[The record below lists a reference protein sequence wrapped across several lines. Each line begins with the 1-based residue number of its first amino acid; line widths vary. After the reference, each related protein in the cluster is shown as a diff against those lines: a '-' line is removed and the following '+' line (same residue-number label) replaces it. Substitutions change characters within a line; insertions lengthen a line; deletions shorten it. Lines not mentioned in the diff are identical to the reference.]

1 MRYPLLLLPIFLTSL
16 TLAAPTP
23 LYQLDF
29 EDTAGGLP
37 AGWQAAGGQWTIAA
51 DETNVLQQS
60 QASFRG
66 SARVVMLESNYEVAV
81 TARPTNVSGQ
91 WGVGIV
97 GYWQP
102 GACYR
107 LSNYGNV
114 LALWREESGQAQA
127 LAATRLEMKPQAYR
141 LRLALQNDGSV
152 TTLRG
157 KLWAVGQA
165 EPDKWTITAQDV
177 KRPLRAGRAGVFT
190 GRAAAIF
197 SDFTMTRLSATLAAQ
212 PASAAVTADLSA
224 IATVGGY
231 WLFDGG
237 MWQQQ
242 GGTLRQETT
251 GSTLGFRSA
260 AYAIASG
267 WADYTVQISAKSAS
281 GGRNQGFGLMAYYQG
296 DGACYE
302 LGQVGG
308 ALVLSWRHE
317 GSDPV
322 VLKTV
327 PFAVKKGLWYVL
339 KLRIENQPDAVQLQG
354 KLWPANAGE
363 PTHWQVEAQDA
374 SRRRLLGGAL
384 GLWCLDDVCSF
395 DDLLVVSD

>member
-1 MRYPLLLLPIFLTSL
+1 MRYPLILLPILLISL
-16 TLAAPTP
+16 AFAAPTP

-29 EDTAGGLP
+29 EDGGGGLP

-51 DETNVLQQS
+51 DESNVLQQS
-60 QASFRG
+60 QAAFRG
-66 SARVVMLESNYEVAV
+66 VARVVMSESNYEVAV

-91 WGVGIV
+91 WGVGVV

-102 GACYR
+102 GGCYR

-114 LALWREESGQAQA
+114 LALWREEGGQAQA

-141 LRLALQNDGSV
+141 LRLALQNEGSA

-177 KRPLRAGRAGVFT
+177 TRPLRAGRAGVFT

-197 SDFTMTRLSATLAAQ
+197 SDFAAIRLSATPAAQ
-212 PASAAVTADLSA
+212 PAAGATAEAPPSVTL
-224 IATVGGY
+224 GNY

-237 MWQQQ
+237 AWQLQ

-251 GSTLGFRSA
+251 GSTLGFKSA

-267 WADYTVQISAKSAS
+267 WADHTVQVNARAAS
-281 GGRNQGFGLMAYYQG
+281 GSRNQGFGLMAYCQG

-302 LGQVGG
+302 LGQASG
-308 ALVLSWRHE
+308 ALVLSRRHE

-327 PFAVKKGLWYVL
+327 PFAVKKGLWYIL
-339 KLRIENQPDAVQLQG
+339 KLSIENQPGAVQLQG

-363 PTHWQVEAQDA
+363 PTQWQVEAQDA
-374 SRRRLLGGAL
+374 SRRRLLGGDL

-395 DDLLVVSD
+395 DDLLVVSN

>member
-1 MRYPLLLLPIFLTSL
+1 MRYPLMLLPVLLTTL
-16 TLAAPTP
+16 ALAAPTP

-37 AGWQAAGGQWTIAA
+37 GGWQAAGGQWTISA

-66 SARVVMLESNYEVAV
+66 TARVMMLESNYEVSA

-91 WGVGIV
+91 WGVGVV

-141 LRLALQNDGSV
+141 LRLALQNDGNV

-157 KLWAVGQA
+157 KLWAVGQP

-177 KRPLRAGRAGVFT
+177 TRPLRAGRAGVFT

-197 SDFTMTRLSATLAAQ
+197 SDFAVSRLSTTPAPQAVAGAT
-212 PASAAVTADLSA
+212 PEVPPAVTL
-224 IATVGGY
+224 GNC

-237 MWQQQ
+237 AWQQQ

-267 WADYTVQISAKSAS
+267 WADYMVQVNAKSAS
-281 GGRNQGFGLMAYYQG
+281 GSRNQGFGLMAYCN
-296 DGACYE
+296 DGSCYE
-302 LGQVGG
+302 LGQASG
-308 ALVLSWRHE
+308 ALVLSRRQE

-327 PFAVKKGLWYVL
+327 PFAVKKGLWYIL
-339 KLRIENQPDAVQLQG
+339 KLRIENQPDAVRLQG

-363 PTHWQVEAQDA
+363 PTQWQVEAEDA
-374 SRRRLLGGAL
+374 SRRRLLGGDL

-395 DDLLVVSD
+395 DDLLVVSN